1 MTTLP
6 LPLART
12 EVRRAFLGNL
22 AATSGETAL
31 RFLLG
36 LALARLLQP
45 ADLGLFAMATA
56 VFGVVQLLRDGG
68 VSAYL
73 QREPAL
79 TPQRFCACLGVLVCT
94 TLVALAALM
103 LSAEPLARLLGQ
115 PGLSPL
121 LRLLAL
127 GLPVS
132 AFGSVMAALQL
143 RELAAG
149 RIARVSW
156 LGVAVQAVVA
166 LALSANGAGA
176 MGLAWA
182 QLAATLACG
191 LAYAGWR
198 SRQLPWRPSWQG
210 WGEVLRFGGA
220 SLFAGGL
227 AGLHAAVPDLL
238 LGRLAAPHQL
248 GLLGRAQA
256 TVNLLQAVAGQ
267 ALSFGALPL
276 LSSRHARGDA
286 LAPVLRRATA
296 LLTGLG
302 WPLLA
307 LTVVYREP
315 LVLALYG
322 PAWLDCTP
330 AVLPLALVA
339 AQALAFTQFGA
350 ALAAVGRPELAA
362 WPTAVSLA
370 ARIGFAFA
378 LFDGSLASFA
388 WALCAASCV
397 TLPVQAGIAARHLGQ
412 SPRELLG
419 AVGGSA
425 VAALAVLVVPWTLAP
440 LAWLAAL
447 RWSRHPLPEEA
458 LQLLTRRRMT
468 SRK

>member
-12 EVRRAFLGNL
+12 DVRRAFLGNL
-22 AATSGETAL
+22 AASSGETAM

-56 VFGVVQLLRDGG
+56 VFGIVQLLRDFG

-79 TPQRFCACLGVLVCT
+79 TPQRFSACLGLLACT
-94 TLVALAALM
+94 TLVALLAL
-103 LSAEPLARLLGQ
+103 LLLAEPLAELLGQ
-115 PGLSPL
+115 PGLAPL
-121 LRLLAL
+121 LRVLAL

-149 RIARVSW
+149 RIAKVSW
-156 LGVAVQAVVA
+156 LGVASQAVVA
-166 LALSANGAGA
+166 LSLPAEGAGA
-176 MGLAWA
+176 LGLAWA
-182 QLAATLACG
+182 QVAATLACG

-198 SRQLPWRPSWQG
+198 PVHLPWRPAWRG

-220 SLFAGGL
+220 SLFASGL
-227 AGLHAAVPDLL
+227 AGLHAALPDLL
-238 LGRLAAPHQL
+238 LGRLSAPHQL

-256 TVNLLQAVAGQ
+256 TVNLLQVVAGQ
-267 ALSFGALPL
+267 ALGFGALPV

-286 LAPVLRRATA
+286 LAPVLHRATA

-307 LTVVYREP
+307 LTVAYREA
-315 LVLALYG
+315 LVRALYG

-339 AQALAFTQFGA
+339 ALSLAFTQFGA

-362 WPTAVSLA
+362 WPTAVSLV
-370 ARIGFAFA
+370 ARLGFGML

-388 WALCAASCV
+388 WALCAAALV
-397 TLPVQAGIAARHLGQ
+397 ALPVQLGIAARHLGQ
-412 SPRELLG
+412 PPRELLA

-425 VAALAVLVVPWTLAP
+425 LAALAVLTVPWTLAP

-447 RWSRHPLPEEA
+447 RWSRHPLLIEL
-458 LQLLTRRRMT
+458 LQLLARRRIT

>member
-12 EVRRAFLGNL
+12 DFRRAFLGNL
-22 AATSGETAL
+22 AASGGETAL

-45 ADLGLFAMATA
+45 ADLGLFAMAAA
-56 VFGVVQLLRDGG
+56 VFGIVQLLRDFGI
-68 VSAYL
+68 SAYL

-79 TPQRFCACLGVLVCT
+79 TPQRFSACLGLLACT
-94 TLVALAALM
+94 TLAAL
-103 LSAEPLARLLGQ
+103 LVLLLLAEPLSALLGQ
-115 PGLSPL
+115 PGLAPL
-121 LRLLAL
+121 LRVLAL

-143 RELAAG
+143 RELAAA
-149 RIARVSW
+149 RIAKVSW
-156 LGVAVQAVVA
+156 LGVASQAIVA
-166 LALSANGAGA
+166 LALSAEGAGA
-176 MGLAWA
+176 LGLAWA
-182 QLAATLACG
+182 QVAATLACG
-191 LAYAGWR
+191 LAYAAWR
-198 SRQLPWRPSWQG
+198 PAHLPWRPVWRG

-220 SLFAGGL
+220 SLFASGL
-227 AGLHAAVPDLL
+227 AGLHAALPDLL
-238 LGRLAAPHQL
+238 LGRLSSPHQL

-256 TVNLLQAVAGQ
+256 TVGLLQAVAGQ
-267 ALSFGALPL
+267 ALNFGALPL
-276 LSSRHARGDA
+276 LASRHARGEA
-286 LAPVLRRATA
+286 LAPVLCRATA

-315 LVLALYG
+315 LVRLLYG

-330 AVLPLALVA
+330 AVLPLALA
-339 AQALAFTQFGA
+339 AALALAFTQFGA

-362 WPTAVSLA
+362 WPTAVSLL
-370 ARIGFAFA
+370 ARLGLGWL

-388 WALCAASCV
+388 WALCAAALLA
-397 TLPVQAGIAARHLGQ
+397 LPVQLGIAARHLGLP
-412 SPRELLG
+412 PRGLLG

-425 VAALAVLVVPWTLAP
+425 LATLAVLAVPWTLAP

-447 RWSRHPLPEEA
+447 RWSRHPLLDEA
-458 LQLLTRRRMT
+458 RQLLARRRMT